1 MGSHAKQRVYW
12 RRTLRLTAAL
22 LVIWFVVTFVVSFYA
37 RELNEISF
45 FGFPLGFY
53 MSGQG
58 TLLIYVLIV
67 GYYAHR
73 MNRLD
78 EIDIAHRAEGG
89 E

>member
-12 RRTLRLTAAL
+12 RRTLRLTVTL
-22 LVIWFVVTFVVSFYA
+22 LAIWLVVTFVVSFYA

-58 TLLIYVLIV
+58 ALLIYVVIV

>member
-12 RRTLRLTAAL
+12 RRTLRLTVTL
-22 LVIWFVVTFVVSFYA
+22 LAIWLVVTFAVSFYA
-37 RELNEISF
+37 RELNEITF

-58 TLLIYVLIV
+58 ALLIYVVIV
-67 GYYAHR
+67 GYYVRR
-73 MNRLD
+73 MNVLD
-78 EIDIAHRAEGG
+78 ESCVAKNQGRE

>member
-1 MGSHAKQRVYW
+1 MVSHPKQKVYW

-67 GYYAHR
+67 GYYAQR

>member
-12 RRTLRLTAAL
+12 RRTLRLTVAL
-22 LVIWFVVTFVVSFYA
+22 LVIWLVVTFVVSFYA

-53 MSGQG
+53 MGGQG
-58 TLLIYVLIV
+58 ALLIYVLIV

-78 EIDIAHRAEGG
+78 ESDIVHRDDG

>member
-67 GYYAHR
+67 GYYAQR

>member
-1 MGSHAKQRVYW
+1 MVSHPKQKVYW
-12 RRTLRLTAAL
+12 RRTLRLTVAL
-22 LVIWFVVTFVVSFYA
+22 LVIWLVVTFAVSFYA

-53 MSGQG
+53 MGGQG
-58 TLLIYVLIV
+58 ALLIYVLIV

-78 EIDIAHRAEGG
+78 ESDIVYRNDG

>member
-67 GYYAHR
+67 GYYAQR

-78 EIDIAHRAEGG
+78 EIDIAHRADGG

>member
-1 MGSHAKQRVYW
+1 MVSHPKQKVYW
-12 RRTLRLTAAL
+12 RRTLRLTVAL
-22 LVIWFVVTFVVSFYA
+22 LVIWLVVTFVVSFYA

-67 GYYAHR
+67 GYYAQR

>member
-22 LVIWFVVTFVVSFYA
+22 LVIWFVVTFVVSFDA

-67 GYYAHR
+67 GYYAQR

-78 EIDIAHRAEGG
+78 EIDIAHRADGG